1 MLLQC
6 PALQVTST
14 EKVECK
20 LYKIARYA
28 MKASTVLLQQ
38 RIRRLA
44 LQAGTAMPQVLAQK
58 TAQGHV
64 HLDTCAKFRRGIQNH
79 APKAL
84 QIVMKAKSHAQ
95 HVL

>member
-14 EKVECK
+14 KKVECK
-20 LYKIARYA
+20 QYKSARYA
-28 MKASTVLLQQ
+28 LKASTVLLQQ

-44 LQAGTAMPQVLAQK
+44 LQAGTAMLQVLAQK

-64 HLDTCAKFRRGIQNH
+64 LLDISAKLRRGIQNH
-79 APKAL
+79 APK
-84 QIVMKAKSHAQ
+84 IHAQ